1 VTSTTYLVIDHDDGR
16 PTEVVTPQG
25 VGVLF
30 PRASDDSGDIFYGHP
45 EVAGR
50 AVFRRLPCGKE
61 VYITA
66 GMSVEEVQREIVNP
80 SSPFFSPEDPEGSML
95 VERVTVTFW

>member
-1 VTSTTYLVIDHDDGR
+1 VASTNYLVIVHDDGR
-16 PTEVVTPQG
+16 PTEVLTQQG
-25 VGVLF
+25 LGVLF

-45 EVAGR
+45 EVKGS

-66 GMSVEEVQREIVNP
+66 GMSLEEVQREIVNP

-95 VERVTVTFW
+95 VERITVTFW

>member
-1 VTSTTYLVIDHDDGR
+1 VASTNYLVIVHDDGR
-16 PTEVVTPQG
+16 PTEVLTQQG
-25 VGVLF
+25 LGVLF

-45 EVAGR
+45 EVKGS

-66 GMSVEEVQREIVNP
+66 GMSLEEVQREIVNP

>member
-1 VTSTTYLVIDHDDGR
+1 MASTNYLVIVHDDGR
-16 PTEVVTPQG
+16 PTEVMTQQG
-25 VGVLF
+25 LGILF

-45 EVAGR
+45 EVKGS

-61 VYITA
+61 VYITV